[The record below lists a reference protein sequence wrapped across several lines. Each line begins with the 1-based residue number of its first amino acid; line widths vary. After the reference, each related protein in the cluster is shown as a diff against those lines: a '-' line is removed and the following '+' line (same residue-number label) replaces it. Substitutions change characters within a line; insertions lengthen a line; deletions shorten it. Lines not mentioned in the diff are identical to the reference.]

1 MLNSDGDPLGQ
12 DASLDSL
19 VDDDADGVLR
29 HVEDATGLA
38 VVRLVGHALLEGAV
52 ALQNKENGLE
62 HAINANLRFSENFN
76 H

>member
-1 MLNSDGDPLGQ
+1 MLNSDRDPLGQ
-12 DASLDSL
+12 DASLNSL

-52 ALQNKENGLE
+52 TLE
-62 HAINANLRFSENFN
+62 KNNSN
-76 H
+76 